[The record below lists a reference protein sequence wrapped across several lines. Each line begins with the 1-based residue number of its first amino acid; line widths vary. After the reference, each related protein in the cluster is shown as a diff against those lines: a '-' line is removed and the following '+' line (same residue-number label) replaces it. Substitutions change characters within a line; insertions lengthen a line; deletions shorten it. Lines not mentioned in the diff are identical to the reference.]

1 MRFDSA
7 VVEQIIIDQGP
18 EYIRMIRADMKNL
31 GLANA
36 ASEYHPLQGGFKGHD
51 CLLDVQTQP
60 DGSVTLRNRLFVRQ
74 ETELQRLKELESK
87 MQDPGSL
94 IFDNIFDE
102 IFGKE

>member
-1 MRFDSA
+1 M
-7 VVEQIIIDQGP
+7 
-18 EYIRMIRADMKNL
+18 
-31 GLANA
+31 
-36 ASEYHPLQGGFKGHD
+36 
-51 CLLDVQTQP
+51 DVQTQP